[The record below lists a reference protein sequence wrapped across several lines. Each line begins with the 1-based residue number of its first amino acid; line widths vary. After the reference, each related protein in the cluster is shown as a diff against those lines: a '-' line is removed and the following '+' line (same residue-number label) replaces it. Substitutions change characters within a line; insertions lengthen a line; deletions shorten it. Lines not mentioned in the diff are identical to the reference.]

1 VVAPRDEAEVERLVV
16 KEPDSF
22 GRFSPRGLG
31 RAYGDAA
38 QCAGGTVVDCR
49 GLRSVL
55 GLDRQR
61 GTLRA
66 GAGISFD
73 NLLELLVPRGYF
85 LPVTP
90 GTRFVTLGGA
100 IASDIHGK
108 NHHVDGSLSA
118 HLENLRLVAP
128 AGTFDCGPVQH
139 KEEFDA
145 TCGGMGLTGVVT
157 EATLRLL
164 PIESSWMVVDTE
176 RAADLDSCLSLL
188 SEEASRYRY
197 SVAWVDGLARG
208 RRLGR
213 SVLTRADHALAMDL
227 PVDRRRQPLS
237 YRAPRVV
244 EVPFASPLSLLR
256 PATVSAFNEMW
267 YRKAPSKRET
277 QLQPLAT
284 FFYPL
289 DGVGSWNRLYGPRGF
304 TQYQFV
310 VPFGAERALEH
321 ALEKLS
327 GGRVASFL
335 AVLKSFGAAGAGH
348 LSFPMEGWTLA
359 LDIPLGVPGLPELLD
374 ELDVLVADAGGRV
387 YLSKDA
393 RLRPDLV
400 PAMYPR
406 LAEWQ
411 AVRAR
416 LDPAGVMSSDLARR
430 LGLAGPVLPSTR
442 A

>member
-1 VVAPRDEAEVERLVV
+1 VVAPRDEADVKRVV
-16 KEPDSF
+16 MSELD
-22 GRFSPRGLG
+22 GLGHVCPRGLG

-49 GLRSVL
+49 ALRSVF
-55 GLDRQR
+55 GLDHQR

-73 NLLELLVPRGYF
+73 SLLELLVPRGYF

-100 IASDIHGK
+100 VASDIHGK

-118 HLENLRLVAP
+118 HLESIRLVAP
-128 AGTFDCGPVQH
+128 AGTLECGPGQH
-139 KEEFDA
+139 REEFDA
-145 TCGGMGLTGVVT
+145 TCGGMGLTGIVT
-157 EATLRLL
+157 EATLRLV

-188 SEEASRYRY
+188 SAEASRYRY

-213 SVLTRADHALAMDL
+213 SVLTRANHARAMDL
-227 PVDRRRQPLS
+227 PDSSRRPPLS

-244 EVPFASPLSLLR
+244 EVPFASPLSLLS

-277 QLQPLAT
+277 RLQPLAK

-289 DGVGSWNRLYGPRGF
+289 DGVGGWNRLYGPRGL

-310 VPFGAERALEH
+310 VPFGAERALER

-335 AVLKSFGAAGAGH
+335 AVLKSFGPAGAGH
-348 LSFPMEGWTLA
+348 LSFPVAGWTLA
-359 LDIPLGVPGLPELLD
+359 LDLPLGAPGLPELLD
-374 ELDVLVADAGGRV
+374 ELDALVVSAGGRI

-400 PAMYPR
+400 ATMYPR

-411 AVRAR
+411 SVRAR
-416 LDPAGVMSSDLARR
+416 LDPTGVMSTDLARR
-430 LGLAGPVLPSTR
+430 LGLTGSALPGDR